1 MIPIRGRL
9 RIELRVRICARSKG
23 SIDILVDANLIA
35 CRETDIGLAA
45 NWDWTSLADGLMTV
59 RRAVNIVAS
68 LRVGCEKQRREGG
81 DG

>member
-9 RIELRVRICARSKG
+9 RIGLRVRLCATSRG
-23 SIDILVDANLIA
+23 RDDLLVDANLTA

-59 RRAVNIVAS
+59 RRAVNIVAGM
-68 LRVGCEKQRREGG
+68 RGGCEK
-81 DG
+81 

>member
-9 RIELRVRICARSKG
+9 RIELRVRLCATSRG
-23 SIDILVDANLIA
+23 RDDLLVDANLTA

-59 RRAVNIVAS
+59 RRAVNIIAS
-68 LRVGCEKQRREGG
+68 LWWVWEVMKRGR
-81 DG
+81 

>member
-9 RIELRVRICARSKG
+9 RIELRVRLCATSRG
-23 SIDILVDANLIA
+23 RDDLLVDANLTA

-45 NWDWTSLADGLMTV
+45 IWDWTSLADGLMTV
-59 RRAVNIVAS
+59 RRAVNIVAGM
-68 LRVGCEKQRREGG
+68 RGGCEKQRREGG